1 MLSVFHRNM
10 EKKTNKSNY
19 YFTQETEDAIV
30 RYNASSDPVL
40 RSKIFA
46 KHLYQP
52 FYKLAENLIH
62 TFRFYYM
69 DVESIEHLKY
79 DIIAMVAEEK
89 ISKFDHTNGAKA
101 FSYFQTIIK
110 RWLINYNNGNYKK
123 LKQAG
128 TFDEMQ
134 DSYEGGS
141 LYESQRTVELKLIVD
156 RFVDH
161 CYDNLEELF
170 AKDSEKQVADAVLT
184 LFKTRYD
191 LDIFKKKAL
200 YIYIREMTECET
212 PTLTRVVNRLRDE
225 FKEIYSSYTT
235 NGYEIEYNSI

>member
-1 MLSVFHRNM
+1 MISVFHRNM
-10 EKKTNKSNY
+10 DKKPNKSNY

-30 RYNASSDPVL
+30 LYNATSDPVL

-62 TFRFYYM
+62 TFKFYYM

-110 RWLINYNNGNYKK
+110 RWLINYNNSNYKK

-128 TFDEMQ
+128 NFEEIE
-134 DSYEGGS
+134 DSYEAGS
-141 LYESQRTVELKLIVD
+141 IYESQRSIELKTIVD
-156 RFVDH
+156 NFVEH
-161 CYDNLEELF
+161 CYANLEELF
-170 AKDSEKQVADAVLT
+170 AKDSEQQVADAILT

-225 FKEIYSSYTT
+225 FREIYSTYTT
-235 NGYEIEYNSI
+235 NGFQVEYTSR